1 MIMRTDDYRGKLV
14 SPAEA
19 LSHLESGTRIFVGS
33 GCAEPQRL
41 VRELARQADRLRDVE
56 VVSLLTLGTAEYADP
71 DYARSFRHNAYFIGA
86 NVRRAVRDGRA
97 DYTPVFLSEI
107 PGLVRSG
114 QQRVDAALVQ
124 LSPPDRHGYLSF
136 GIHLDV
142 QRAMIEHARLVIA
155 EINPHM
161 PRTRGESR
169 VPLDALDFCVETDEP
184 LLELALPADADGVSD
199 RIGVHVAGLVDD
211 GSCLQLGIGSIP
223 DAVARHLVGKRHLG
237 VHTEMLSD
245 GILPLVEH
253 GVIDNSRKR
262 VLPGR
267 SVVSFVMG
275 TRKLYDW
282 VDDNPDVEF
291 YSSDFVNDPRVICQ
305 NDKVVAVN
313 SALQVDLTGQVCADS
328 LGYDFYSGIGGQVDF
343 VRGAAMSAGGKPIIA
358 LPSTARNGE
367 VSRIVPHLDEGAGVV
382 TSRGDVHYVV
392 TEHGVAYLHG
402 KTVRERAL
410 ALVGVAHPDFRDELL
425 RFVKGHHYV
434 HLPERAWRSAVSPYP
449 SEWEFRERFGD
460 SEFFLRPL
468 KPTDARN
475 LQEFFYSHTPETL
488 YHRYLT
494 IKKELNTDEAAHLC
508 SLDYRERMAF
518 GVFENPG
525 VAERFVAIGR
535 YDLDP
540 ESGLAET
547 AIVVGEKWR
556 RRGIGSR
563 LIVLLMD
570 YARSHGISGITNVI
584 LAQNEGAL
592 AIHRKLGHSMAWDRE
607 DGTYRV
613 EHRFASESRATVP
626 SAVSGNVR

>member
-1 MIMRTDDYRGKLV
+1 MHSDDWRNRLV
-14 SPAEA
+14 APSEA

-71 DYARSFRHNAYFIGA
+71 DYARSYRHNAYFIGA
-86 NVRRAVRDGRA
+86 NVRRAVREGRA

-114 QQRVDAALVQ
+114 QQRLDAALVQ
-124 LSPPDRHGYLSF
+124 LSPPDRHGYFSL
-136 GIHLDV
+136 GIHVDV
-142 QRAMIEHARLVIA
+142 QRAMIETARLVIA
-155 EINPHM
+155 EINPNM
-161 PRTRGESR
+161 PRTRGDTR
-169 VPLDALDFCVETDEP
+169 IPLDSIDFCVEAVDP
-184 LLELALPADADGVSD
+184 LLEIAFSSD
-199 RIGVHVAGLVDD
+199 TDEVANRIGLQVAGLIDD
-211 GSCLQLGIGSIP
+211 GTCLQLGIGGIP

-237 VHTEMLSD
+237 VHTEMFSD
-245 GILPLVEH
+245 GILRLVEQ
-253 GVIDNSRKR
+253 GAIDNSRKR

-291 YSSDFVNDPRVICQ
+291 YASDFVNDPRVISQ
-305 NDKVVAVN
+305 NDKVVAIN

-343 VRGAAMSAGGKPIIA
+343 VRGAAMSTGGKPIIA
-358 LPSTARNGE
+358 LPSTAKDGKL
-367 VSRIVPHLDEGAGVV
+367 SRIVPHLDEGAGVV

-392 TEHGVAYLHG
+392 TEHGIAYLHG

-410 ALVGVAHPDFRDELL
+410 ALVGVADPAFRDELL
-425 RFVKGHHYV
+425 TFVKARHYV
-434 HLPERAWRSAVSPYP
+434 HLPEKVWRSAVSPYP
-449 SEWEFRERFGD
+449 TDWESRERFGD
-460 SEFFLRPL
+460 AEFFIRPL

-475 LQEFFYSHTPETL
+475 LQEFFYTHTPQTL

-494 IKKELNTDEAAHLC
+494 IKKELTLDEAAHLC

-540 ESGLAET
+540 ETDLAET

-570 YARSHGISGITNVI
+570 YARAHGVSGITNVI
-584 LAQNEGAL
+584 LVQNEGAV
-592 AIHRKLGHSMAWDRE
+592 AIHRKLGHDMTWDRE

-613 EHRFASESRATVP
+613 EHRFAAEPQNAPTPVP
-626 SAVSGNVR
+626 GGRR